1 MNAKVIQK
9 SCATKEPKFITFFVA
24 LNLYHMLL
32 LDLAVTNSSSKRSSS

>member
-9 SCATKEPKFITFFVA
+9 SCGTKEPKFITFFVA

-32 LDLAVTNSSSKRSSS
+32 DLAVTNSFRKRRHLK